1 MPQHKRKAELSEAE
15 IAAEERKQEIISRVQ
30 SLDAEATKEYLF
42 QLCDRWQLQFPNR
55 TFSDVLKTA
64 FENFDVPPEGDIDV
78 TRTGQYGLTELDAT
92 IHSHE
97 MEAIALYHH
106 LRQHNLIVTEADAEN
121 EEAAELLNK
130 ILKILE
136 MVYYSKKIVLSAF
149 QAKLAIHQVHCEDMV
164 LQEDIDARLGS
175 WSLRFRWIDGN
186 LNEMQELLL
195 FLLDSAFEKRLR
207 KQEGYVFEPILVND
221 KYNSHAFRRVC
232 EIKEWVY
239 MVTQKELQ
247 WHQWV
252 NVTHGTNTLK
262 ATVDYLTSCD
272 DYQFPNLVK
281 DRTVFS
287 FKNGIYLA
295 TENRFYDYE
304 TATEPLAESIVA
316 CKYFDQAFDPYEE
329 ILDWK
334 LIPTPAFQGI
344 LDYQELPPEVAEW
357 LYVFL
362 GKMLYD
368 LNQYDGWQVLPFLKG
383 HAGTGKSTICTHVVR
398 NFYDAIDVGVLSNN
412 IERKFGI
419 SAFYD
424 KNIFIGP
431 ECRNDLAIEQAEF
444 QSIVSGE
451 DIQVNMKHK
460 KAFSVKWHVP
470 GILAGN
476 EVPSWADAAGS
487 IQRRLPVFDFEKP
500 VVNGDMRL
508 GQKIED
514 ELPDLIVK
522 CNRAYR
528 EKAAQHGSANIWSI
542 LPAYFQRTSNE
553 LAQTINALEAFLAC
567 DEVTFGPECAV
578 PFDEFK
584 NCVVAYAQING
595 YTRPKFSI
603 DYFRGPFTRRQIQKE
618 KCTRTWR
625 GRVLT
630 RDFLLGVDLAVA
642 DVGAGNALG

>member
-15 IAAEERKQEIISRVQ
+15 AAAEEQKQEIIARVQ
-30 SLDAEATKEYLF
+30 SLDANATKEYLY

-55 TFSDVLKTA
+55 TFTEVLQTA
-64 FENFDVPPEGDIDV
+64 FDNFNVPPEGDIDV
-78 TRTGQYGLTELDAT
+78 TKIGHFGLNELDAT

-97 MEAIALYHH
+97 MEAVAMYHH
-106 LRQHNLIVTEADAEN
+106 LREHNLIGCAGDSAPEDGRDD
-121 EEAAELLNK
+121 AELLNK
-130 ILKILE
+130 ILKVLE

-149 QAKLAIHQVHCEDMV
+149 QAKLALHQVHCEDMV

-232 EIKEWVY
+232 DIKEWVY
-239 MVTQKELQ
+239 AVTQKELQ

-262 ATVDYLTSCD
+262 AVVDYLTSCD

-295 TENRFYDYE
+295 GDNRFYDYE
-304 TATEPLAESIVA
+304 TAVEPLAESIVA
-316 CKYFDQAFDPYEE
+316 CKYFDQAFDVYEE

-344 LDYQELPPEVAEW
+344 LDYQELPHDVAEW

-383 HAGTGKSTICTHVVR
+383 HAGRCLYC
-398 NFYDAIDVGVLSNN
+398 F
-412 IERKFGI
+412 
-419 SAFYD
+419 
-424 KNIFIGP
+424 
-431 ECRNDLAIEQAEF
+431 
-444 QSIVSGE
+444 
-451 DIQVNMKHK
+451 
-460 KAFSVKWHVP
+460 
-470 GILAGN
+470 
-476 EVPSWADAAGS
+476 
-487 IQRRLPVFDFEKP
+487 
-500 VVNGDMRL
+500 
-508 GQKIED
+508 
-514 ELPDLIVK
+514 
-522 CNRAYR
+522 
-528 EKAAQHGSANIWSI
+528 
-542 LPAYFQRTSNE
+542 
-553 LAQTINALEAFLAC
+553 
-567 DEVTFGPECAV
+567 
-578 PFDEFK
+578 
-584 NCVVAYAQING
+584 
-595 YTRPKFSI
+595 
-603 DYFRGPFTRRQIQKE
+603 
-618 KCTRTWR
+618 
-625 GRVLT
+625 
-630 RDFLLGVDLAVA
+630 
-642 DVGAGNALG
+642 